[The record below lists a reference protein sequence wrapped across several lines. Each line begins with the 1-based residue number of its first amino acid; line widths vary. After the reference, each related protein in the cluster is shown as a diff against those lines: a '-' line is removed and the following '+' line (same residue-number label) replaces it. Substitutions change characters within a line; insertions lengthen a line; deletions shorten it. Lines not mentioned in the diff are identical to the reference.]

1 MAAAPDDKIYVNVI
15 KEGTEIQQTLDC
27 QRDTFEFIN
36 RLGIT
41 KNHFLDDLER
51 YKPNILHF
59 SGHGTECSSLVFQDG
74 DELSPVQLKK
84 TFQSLPFKISLV
96 FLNACYS
103 RKQARS
109 ISKYVDYIIGMK
121 KSISDDAAII
131 FSSQFYKSLLKNIN
145 YKEAYDDAIAYL
157 SYYLENELD
166 IPKFMITHGF
176 NSITKISK
184 PTTKTTTTTTIESSS
199 HDNENEIVIQNLPVT
214 TDLLSQI
221 EKTIRIYDEKS
232 INDKF
237 DFKKYW
243 LNEKDG
249 NLYEIL
255 ILLNNNAYEYGIDKD
270 QLYLIR
276 KTLRNVTEIIHRSAA
291 EENRDLIKSYCNDII
306 NQILRKIYF
315 NHKVDSIQK
324 IQPLFPKI
332 FTSNRNNNTLSNIMD
347 TYNYLEQLKGQIDY
361 SIINYDNNDNNNK
374 NNKNNKLLLLQSIM
388 QCYGILHIFNI
399 RYKALIKELKFISE
413 ISTSSYFG
421 IQSLVS
427 DLQTSLINYH
437 EISELQKSKKI
448 ILQIEKSIN
457 ELFYSYIQFIHL
469 FMS

>member
-15 KEGTEIQQTLDC
+15 KEGTEIQQTLDAK
-27 QRDTFEFIN
+27 RDKFEFIN

-51 YKPNILHF
+51 YKPSILHF
-59 SGHGTECSSLVFQDG
+59 SGHGTEYSSLVFQDG
-74 DELSPVQLKK
+74 DELSPAQLEK

-103 RKQARS
+103 KKQARP
-109 ISKYVDYIIGMK
+109 ISKYVDYIIGME
-121 KSISDDAAII
+121 KSVSDDAAII

-157 SYYLENELD
+157 SYYLESEST
-166 IPKFMITHGF
+166 IPKLIITHGL
-176 NSITKISK
+176 SPKIK
-184 PTTKTTTTTTIESSS
+184 SSL
-199 HDNENEIVIQNLPVT
+199 DEKKEIVVQNLVVQNLPVAI
-214 TDLLSQI
+214 DLLAQI
-221 EKTIRIYDEKS
+221 EKTIRLYDEKS

-237 DFKKYW
+237 DLQKFW

-255 ILLNNNAYEYGIDKD
+255 IILNNNSSEYGIDD
-270 QLYLIR
+270 DHLRLIR
-276 KTLRNVTEIIHRSAA
+276 KTLRKVTEIIYRS
-291 EENRDLIKSYCNDII
+291 EEHRDLIKGYCNDII
-306 NQILRKIYF
+306 NQVLRKIYF
-315 NHKVDSIQK
+315 NYKIDSIQK

-332 FTSNRNNNTLSNIMD
+332 LTSNRNNNILSNIMD
-347 TYNYLEQLKGQIDY
+347 TYNYLEQLKRQIEC
-361 SIINYDNNDNNNK
+361 SIINHNNK
-374 NNKNNKLLLLQSIM
+374 KLFLLHSM
-388 QCYGILHIFNI
+388 TQCYSILHIFNI
-399 RYKALIKELKFISE
+399 RYKALSKELKFISE
-413 ISTSSYFG
+413 ISTKSYFS

-427 DLQTSLINYH
+427 DLQTSLINY
-437 EISELQKSKKI
+437 EDLSELQKCKNI
-448 ILQIEKSIN
+448 ILQIEKAIN